1 MSLHSCHPLFY
12 ERPSRWLFTGKV
24 SSQCRR
30 IHIYIYAVNIRGFA
44 GIVTKPLICCLSS
57 FSSLP
62 FFSKHIKL
70 LPKISCAK
78 KIFHQATTKT
88 TINNQTW

>member
-44 GIVTKPLICCLSS
+44 WHRHKTPDL
-57 FSSLP
+57 LP
-62 FFSKHIKL
+62 VFFFFSPFLFQTHQTTPEDL
-70 LPKISCAK
+70 LCEEDISPSYHK
-78 KIFHQATTKT
+78 DDHQ
-88 TINNQTW
+88 